1 MDTYDTSLPEWFK
14 AEIAEVT
21 TQLQT
26 AKHWLG
32 VGEGFTANALRQ
44 VAYQRAGVAG
54 IRLGSEN
61 LERLG
66 AALIGDTTF
75 KKDGHAQ

>member
-1 MDTYDTSLPEWFK
+1 MDTYDTSLPDWFK

-26 AKHWLG
+26 SKHWLG
-32 VGEGFTANALRQ
+32 VGERLTANALRQ

-54 IRLGSEN
+54 IRLGSED

-66 AALIGDTTF
+66 AALIGDSVFT
-75 KKDGHAQ
+75 KDGHAQ

>member
-26 AKHWLG
+26 AKHWFG
-32 VGEGFTANALRQ
+32 VGERLTANALRQ

-54 IRLGSEN
+54 ILLVSEN

-66 AALIGDTTF
+66 AALIDDTTF